1 MLKLFS
7 PRFSFG
13 EQSIHDLQIVWVI
26 TNVLLRGR
34 TLDLLS
40 QILCL
45 SVLRAKIRRAHENHC
60 AFHAGEEVQP
70 DGLGVAAQRSM
81 QKDHDQRSW
90 SQWNDDAALTA
101 EAEGRLARRVH
112 GWEQTRTE
120 VLGRY
125 AITLLP
131 SGPPRQLQ
139 SAARV
144 SEERVIS
151 NDRSTST

>member
-1 MLKLFS
+1 MRITVRSMPVK
-7 PRFSFG
+7 RFSLMG
-13 EQSIHDLQIVWVI
+13 LA
-26 TNVLLRGR
+26 LLR
-34 TLDLLS
+34 S
-40 QILCL
+40 
-45 SVLRAKIRRAHENHC
+45 
-60 AFHAGEEVQP
+60 
-70 DGLGVAAQRSM
+70 AAQRSM

>member
-1 MLKLFS
+1 MRNGIWKRFVLKLFS

-70 DGLGVAAQRSM
+70 DGLGVAAQRS
-81 QKDHDQRSW
+81 
-90 SQWNDDAALTA
+90 AACRRIMISDGGANETKM
-101 EAEGRLARRVH
+101 RL
-112 GWEQTRTE
+112 
-120 VLGRY
+120 
-125 AITLLP
+125 
-131 SGPPRQLQ
+131 
-139 SAARV
+139 
-144 SEERVIS
+144 
-151 NDRSTST
+151 